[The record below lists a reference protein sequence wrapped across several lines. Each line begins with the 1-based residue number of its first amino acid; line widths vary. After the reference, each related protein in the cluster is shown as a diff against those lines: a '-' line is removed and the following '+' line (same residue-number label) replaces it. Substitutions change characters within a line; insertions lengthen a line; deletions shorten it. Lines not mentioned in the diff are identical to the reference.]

1 MKAYAIV
8 LGGGSGT
15 RMGVELN
22 KVLMPLRGVPA
33 IVRAIAPFTGLC
45 AGVVVVARADE
56 VELMQA
62 LMRRYGLGRA
72 VLAVVAGGA
81 DRQASVQNGL
91 AALPQDAD
99 AVLIHDGARAL
110 VTEAIICRTLA
121 SVDAYGSGVAA
132 VPVTDTIKR
141 ATPEGVVTETLDRSQ
156 LFAMQTPQGFRL
168 ADIRRAHEL
177 AGPLEPHASTLPSAD
192 ISRPHEAMGY
202 RATDD
207 AALLEHIGLPVRLV
221 EGSRE
226 NIKLTTPF
234 DLRLAEAILAARD
247 EEAEP

>member
-15 RMGVELN
+15 RMGAELN
-22 KVLMPLRGVPA
+22 KVLIPLRGVPA

-62 LMRRYGLGRA
+62 LLRRYGLGRA
-72 VLAVVAGGA
+72 VIAVMAGGT

-91 AALPQDAD
+91 AALPQVAD

-110 VTEAIICRTLA
+110 VTEAIIRRALA
-121 SVDAYGSGVAA
+121 SVEAYGSGVAA
-132 VPVTDTIKR
+132 VPVTDTVKR
-141 ATPEGVVTETLDRSQ
+141 ADAAGVVMETLDRSQ

-168 ADIRRAHEL
+168 ADIRRAHE
-177 AGPLEPHASTLPSAD
+177 AA
-192 ISRPHEAMGY
+192 EAAGY

-234 DLRLAEAILAARD
+234 DMRLAEAILTARD
-247 EEAEP
+247 EEAGP

>member
-1 MKAYAIV
+1 MNAYAIV

-22 KVLMPLRGVPA
+22 KVLMPLLGVPA
-33 IVRAIAPFTGLC
+33 MVRAIAPFTGLC

-56 VELMQA
+56 VELMQTVVH
-62 LMRRYGLGRA
+62 RFGLGRA

-110 VTEAIICRTLA
+110 VTEAIIRRALA
-121 SVDAYGSGVAA
+121 SVEAYGSGVAA

-141 ATPEGVVTETLDRSQ
+141 AAPDGVVTETLDRSQ
-156 LFAMQTPQGFRL
+156 LYAMQTPQGFRL
-168 ADIRRAHEL
+168 ADICRAHE
-177 AGPLEPHASTLPSAD
+177 AA
-192 ISRPHEAMGY
+192 EAAGY

-207 AALLEHIGLPVRLV
+207 AALLESIGLPVRLV